1 MAQLLVQATLPHK
14 NPGDGVTKFER
25 ANGDLRLVM
34 KAPPG
39 IGLPWGKCPRLLLS
53 WLSTE
58 AVRTRSPHLELG
70 RSLSDF
76 MRKLGLEPTGGRWGS
91 ITRLRDQMRRL
102 FACSIRYFYRAP
114 GSPER
119 DALAT
124 SRLTLW
130 WDPVAPDQPDLFGTS
145 VELSPEFFL
154 AIVENP
160 VPVDLR
166 VLRVLRSPLA
176 LDLYCWLTYRASYL
190 RRPTEIPWSVL
201 ARQFGASYAEPR
213 HFRYELLHQA
223 KAVIRLYPEVRIS
236 EGERGL
242 VLFPSAPHIPRRAMG

>member
-1 MAQLLVQATLPHK
+1 M
-14 NPGDGVTKFER
+14 G
-25 ANGDLRLVM
+25 
-34 KAPPG
+34 
-39 IGLPWGKCPRLLLS
+39 
-53 WLSTE
+53 
-58 AVRTRSPHLELG
+58 
-70 RSLSDF
+70 
-76 MRKLGLEPTGGRWGS
+76 KLGLEPTGGRWGT
-91 ITRLRDQMRRL
+91 ITRLRDQMHRL

-114 GSPER
+114 GRPER

-130 WDPVAPDQPDLFGTS
+130 WDPVAPDQPDLFGS
-145 VELSPEFFL
+145 FIELSPEFFR

-190 RRPTEIPWSVL
+190 HRPTEIPWSVL
-201 ARQFGASYAEPR
+201 ARQFGAGYKEPR
-213 HFRYELLHQA
+213 QFRYELLHQA
-223 KAVIRLYPEVRIS
+223 KAVIRLYPALRIS

-242 VLFPSAPHIPRRAMG
+242 VLSPSEPHVPRQPIRR